1 MEHVPAHQAGRAL
14 NVVSHVTPERSV
26 LDVAKFVAAKME
38 APATSCPG
46 NAPAWLATS
55 VHYAK
60 KYVRRALMAI
70 CARASVSARTVA
82 PVIQPMV
89 PAPVRMDGPDLPVP
103 TLAQSDSTEATVV
116 SSACAKMGPL
126 VTRGRDSA
134 HAVRDMSESFAKK
147 NVLMELTG

>member
-1 MEHVPAHQAGRAL
+1 M
-14 NVVSHVTPERSV
+14 
-26 LDVAKFVAAKME
+26 
-38 APATSCPG
+38 TSDD
-46 NAPAWLATS
+46 LAIS
-55 VHYAK
+55 WK
-60 KYVRRALMAI
+60 REIPL
-70 CARASVSARTVA
+70 
-82 PVIQPMV
+82 
-89 PAPVRMDGPDLPVP
+89 DLPVP